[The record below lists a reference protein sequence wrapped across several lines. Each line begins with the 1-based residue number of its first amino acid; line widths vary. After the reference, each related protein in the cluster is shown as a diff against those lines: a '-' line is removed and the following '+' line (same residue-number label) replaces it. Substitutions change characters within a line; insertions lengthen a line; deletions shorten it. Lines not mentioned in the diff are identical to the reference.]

1 MYRGYVGGRGAG
13 KSTVG
18 AYDLLRRAKPGRRYM
33 AVAPKYSAI
42 KDITYPAFC
51 EMAAKT
57 GQRHK
62 IRVTDFRGTFATQY
76 GGEANIVFRSG
87 DDPESLRGPNLSGAW
102 LDEASLTTH
111 DVYLIVI
118 ACLREGGETGWLT
131 ATFTPKGKAHW
142 THEIFATGKPS
153 SFLARSRTKDNPFLS
168 AEFVAEMEAAYGNTR
183 LASQELSG
191 DFIDTTGV
199 LINWES
205 ILACQDKKGE
215 SCLWPNGSAP
225 NGFRGDLFMGVDI
238 GRSRHR
244 SVITT
249 IEKLGDVGWTREMK
263 VMQEVPY
270 QQQQEEIARRI
281 TRQVGK
287 CKIDKGVQGGPL
299 AEDLER
305 RFPRV
310 AEGVSLS
317 AATQVRLAE
326 RLAASFESRRIRIP
340 DDQMLRDDLQLVTV
354 RKDGTVDTAYDP
366 EVGHADRFWSLAL
379 AYDCLGDY
387 DPPVQF
393 SRPVSR
399 PAVRR

>member
-1 MYRGYVGGRGAG
+1 MYRGYTGGRGAG
-13 KSTVG
+13 KSRVG
-18 AYDLLRRAKPGRRYM
+18 AYDLLKRAKKNRFYM
-33 AVAPKYSAI
+33 VVSPSYSGI
-42 KDITYPAFC
+42 KDITFPAFN
-51 EMAAKT
+51 EISAQT
-57 GQRHK
+57 GQK
-62 IRVTDFRGTFATQY
+62 IDVRKTDFRGTFATQD
-76 GGEANIVFRSG
+76 GGTANIVFRSA
-87 DDPESLRGPNLSGAW
+87 DDPESLRGPNLSGVW
-102 LDEASLTTH
+102 LDEASLMSR
-111 DVYLIVI
+111 DVHLIVI

-142 THEIFATGKPS
+142 THEVFAAENAST
-153 SFLARSRTKDNPFLS
+153 FLVRSKTRDNPFLS
-168 AEFVAEMEAAYGNTR
+168 RSFIAEMEAAYGNSR
-183 LASQELSG
+183 LAAQELG
-191 DFIDTTGV
+191 GEFIDTAGV
-199 LINWES
+199 LINWDS

-215 SCLWPNGSAP
+215 SCLWPNGAAP
-225 NGFRGDLFMGVDI
+225 ANFRGDLFMGVDI

-249 IEKLGDVGWTREMK
+249 LEKLGDVGVTREMK

-310 AEGVSLS
+310 VEGVSLS

-387 DPPVQF
+387 EPPVQF
-393 SRPVSR
+393 ARPVSR
-399 PAVRR
+399 PAVR